1 MDALFFLPTK
11 SWKNHPQKLL
21 RVTQIHF
28 FFLTAWAAQT
38 AQTEKMWPIDQLYIE
53 LGSRQLMIL
62 SFITQRTKKIIV
74 VFHSRW
80 ETTGIDALYTQLWLL
95 WVILHEHEPTTAMLL
110 PPRRPKLSNTLVS
123 LSGCLQTK
131 SNKINQ
137 CR

>member
-1 MDALFFLPTK
+1 
-11 SWKNHPQKLL
+11 
-21 RVTQIHF
+21 
-28 FFLTAWAAQT
+28 
-38 AQTEKMWPIDQLYIE
+38 MWPIDQLYIE

-110 PPRRPKLSNTLVS
+110 PPRRPKISKTLIS
-123 LSGCLQTK
+123 LSGCINFIYFEKATK
-131 SNKINQ
+131 FWKIFTLLLTTEDGSMDAVPQ
-137 CR
+137 ILYGQYLILGVFGSCMF